1 MKNKVLKI
9 IILLDFILGILYI
22 LLMPHIVLNGPSTIT
37 LEVNSKY
44 NEYGV
49 KIYSLK
55 KYAVKINS
63 NVDMNKIGE
72 YKVEYVVNKKYKSIR
87 KIIVKDS
94 EKPIIKINGNKNTN
108 VCSYETYIDE
118 GTQAIDNYDGD
129 ITKNIKIKKENNKI
143 IYSVKDSS
151 NNETK
156 KTRNLILKDE
166 TKPII
171 TLNGNN
177 YTYVHLGENYEE
189 QGAIA
194 IDNCDGDISS
204 KITINGNVDINTLG
218 EYKIKYEVLD
228 SSNNKTEIERT
239 IKVIPNEE
247 KIIYLTFDDG
257 PSYSITPQ
265 LLNILKEENVKAT
278 FFVIN
283 HSDDLNYLIKRE
295 YDEGHTVAIHSYTHN
310 YGQIYA
316 SVEAYFE
323 DLELMKNKI
332 KNIIGIEPKII
343 RFPGGSSNTI
353 SKFNP
358 GIMTTLTQEVI
369 NRGYIYVDWNVS
381 SGDAGDVY
389 TSDAVYNSVINNLND
404 KTNVILMHDFE
415 SNYKTLNAIK
425 NIIETAKSM
434 GYQFKS
440 LDENSKIIRH
450 KVNN

>member
-1 MKNKVLKI
+1 MKNKILKTI
-9 IILLDFILGILYI
+9 IILDFFLCIIYI
-22 LLMPHIVLNGPSTIT
+22 LLMPHIILNGEKTTTI
-37 LEVNSKY
+37 EVNSKY
-44 NEYGV
+44 NETGV

-55 KYAVKINS
+55 KYKAKIKS
-63 NVDMNKIGE
+63 NVNTKKIGE
-72 YKVEYVVNKKYKSIR
+72 YKVEYIVNNKYKKIR
-87 KIIVKDS
+87 KVIVKDNQ
-94 EKPIIKINGNKNTN
+94 KPIIKINGNENTN

-129 ITKNIKIKKENNKI
+129 ITKNIKVKKEKKQI
-143 IYSVKDSS
+143 IYAVKDSS
-151 NNETK
+151 NNKTK
-156 KTRNLILKDE
+156 KIRKLNLKDE
-166 TKPII
+166 INPII

-177 YTYVHLGENYEE
+177 YIYVHLGENYEE
-189 QGAIA
+189 KGAIA
-194 IDNCDGDISS
+194 IDNCDGNISS
-204 KITINGNVDINTLG
+204 KIIITGNVDTNTLG
-218 EYKIKYEVLD
+218 EYKIKYEVTD
-228 SSNNKTEIERT
+228 NGNNKTEIERT

-265 LLNILKEENVKAT
+265 LLDILKEENVKAT

-283 HSDDLNYLIKRE
+283 HSEDLNYLIKRE

-332 KNIIGIEPKII
+332 KNVIGIEPKII

-369 NRGYIYVDWNVS
+369 KKGYTYFDWNVS

-389 TSDAVYNSVINNLND
+389 TSDAVYNSVISNLND

-440 LDENSKIIRH
+440 LDENSPIIRH